1 MSMSSVPRLFRRFIP
16 QLLHILVL
24 PLFFFAFVLI
34 YRPFSMHHMVGT
46 EFFAVHVTII
56 SCIIFA
62 SAVVMR
68 LLYYYLPLR
77 LNYTLYIFWCLAEI
91 VFMSFFVALYIWLVL
106 DKPMPY
112 FDMMKNSFQYIFLT
126 LVIPYSILALSVRVY
141 DYSNKSAGTDDA
153 ARRMRFYDSSHNLKF
168 VINPESVLYIG
179 AEENYIRIYYS
190 DGAKIKSYVLR
201 NSMKAVDEL
210 CLSNGLVR
218 CHRSYYVNPS
228 HIKVLRKDREG
239 VVFAIL
245 DVDDVIDIPVSRKY
259 YNSLSDLL

>member
-1 MSMSSVPRLFRRFIP
+1 
-16 QLLHILVL
+16 
-24 PLFFFAFVLI
+24 
-34 YRPFSMHHMVGT
+34 
-46 EFFAVHVTII
+46 
-56 SCIIFA
+56 
-62 SAVVMR
+62 
-68 LLYYYLPLR
+68 
-77 LNYTLYIFWCLAEI
+77 
-91 VFMSFFVALYIWLVL
+91 MSFFVALSIWLVL

-126 LVIPYSILALSVRVY
+126 LIIPYSILALSVRVY

-190 DGAKIKSYVLR
+190 DGSKIKSYVLR

-245 DVDDVIDIPVSRKY
+245 DVDDVIETSNHFRCIDMVIDQAGSALTEKFIKELHFVLKTGTSDSRKDWFAVGDY
-259 YNSLSDLL
+259 KKLPNEVGGNDTTLPEDVAGEIRKLLSDYNALPSKTFEDIVAFHVAGVLLTSPAMLST

>member
-1 MSMSSVPRLFRRFIP
+1 MSSVPRLFRRFIP

-126 LVIPYSILALSVRVY
+126 LIIPYSILALSVRVY

-179 AEENYIRIYYS
+179 AEENYIHIYYS

-245 DVDDVIDIPVSRKY
+245 DVDGVIDIPVSRKY